1 MGVVGYEG
9 VPSVSVERVA
19 AIVSGFGSEF
29 SSESVRGRRKGRRR
43 EKRRLG

>member
-29 SSESVRGRRKGRRR
+29 SSESVRGRRRRKRRRR
-43 EKRRLG
+43 E